1 MAQGLA
7 EELPMTA
14 TSALSERGPDFGA
27 RLPARVAFH
36 PVKKFFGA
44 VMMGMLGALLPLSVS
59 ATGLPDTVERIRP
72 SIVGVGVLTKKLRE
86 VRSKFSGT
94 GFVIG
99 DGRTVVTNYH
109 VYKGLQEARD
119 EGGTLVIFSGRG
131 KTATARP
138 VRLMRT
144 DQDHDLALLRL
155 QKGRLPP
162 LRLAGEALAREGEAV
177 AFTGFPLGMVLGLYP
192 ATHRGVVAAI
202 TPIAIP
208 APAGSDLK
216 PEQIKR
222 IRNKAFPVYQL
233 DGTAYPGNSGSP
245 VFRTETGEVIGVI
258 NSVFV
263 KGSKE
268 AALEKP
274 SGITFAIPI
283 KYVRALVE
291 QVR

>member
-1 MAQGLA
+1 MAQDPAGAAL
-7 EELPMTA
+7 MTA
-14 TSALSERGPDFGA
+14 TSALSECGQEFGA
-27 RLPARVAFH
+27 PGPGRVAFH
-36 PVKKFFGA
+36 PAKRFFGA
-44 VMMGMLGALLPLSVS
+44 AMMGMLSALLPVSVS
-59 ATGLPDTVERIRP
+59 AAGLPDTVERIRP
-72 SIVGVGVLTKKLRE
+72 SVVGVGVFTKKLRE
-86 VRSKFSGT
+86 ARSKFSGT

-99 DGRTVVTNYH
+99 DGRIVVTNYH

-131 KTATARP
+131 KSATARP

-144 DQDHDLALLRL
+144 DKNHDLALLRL

-192 ATHRGVVAAI
+192 ATHRGIVAAI

-208 APAGSDLK
+208 APAGSDLT
-216 PEQIKR
+216 PEQIER

-245 VFRTETGEVIGVI
+245 VYRTETGEVIGVI

-268 AALEKP
+268 AAIEKP
-274 SGITFAIPI
+274 SGITFAIPV
-283 KYVRALVE
+283 KYVRKLLQE
-291 QVR
+291 KR